1 MHSRERCDMRAP
13 CTLYFLHQKLSTTF
27 LLKIDVRLFF
37 ADFKH
42 CVNVNITQ
50 SVRFHMD
57 FFSFSVAVTFEKSW
71 NKMNTTIYDAFN
83 AFLKEINASASTQTG
98 PYSHTTIN
106 GNYDQV
112 KLWDGRGYCYSPERK
127 YYIWCDV
134 AQYFQQVKPIATC
147 KLFLARKFKWEII

>member
-50 SVRFHMD
+50 PVRFHMD

-71 NKMNTTIYDAFN
+71 NKMNTSIYDAFN

-98 PYSHTTIN
+98 PYIHTTIN